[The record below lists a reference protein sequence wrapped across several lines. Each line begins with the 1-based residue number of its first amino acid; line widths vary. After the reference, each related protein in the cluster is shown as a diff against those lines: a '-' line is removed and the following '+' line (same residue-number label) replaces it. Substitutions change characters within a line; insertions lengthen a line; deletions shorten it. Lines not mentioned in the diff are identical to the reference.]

1 METVKETFL
10 VDIVLISYCPVCPN
24 SLIMRSVLNALCYYS
39 KPIDLTRL
47 KPHLKHLSC
56 VVRRNF
62 SQLQYW
68 GFGLDVYFHH
78 ERQGDKAHGRSNI

>member
-10 VDIVLISYCPVCPN
+10 VDIVLMSYCPVRPN
-24 SLIMRSVLNALCYYS
+24 SLIMRSALNALCYYL

-47 KPHLKHLSC
+47 KSHLIHPSC

-62 SQLQYW
+62 SQIQYW
-68 GFGLDVYFHH
+68 SFGLDAYFYH
-78 ERQGDKAHGRSNI
+78 EQGTKNN